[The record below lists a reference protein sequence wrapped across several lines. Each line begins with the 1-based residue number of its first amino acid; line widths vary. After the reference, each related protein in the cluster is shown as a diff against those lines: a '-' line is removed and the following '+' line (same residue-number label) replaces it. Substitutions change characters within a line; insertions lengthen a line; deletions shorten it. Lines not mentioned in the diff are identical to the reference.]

1 MNIFLFNTDTKDM
14 NKHVTTHSYAFDNL
28 KKINMIK
35 NGCNYYSVEVYLG
48 TSVNY
53 SLWICKLF

>member
-14 NKHVTTHSYAFDNL
+14 NKHLTIHSYAFYNL
-28 KKINMIK
+28 KKINMIQ
-35 NGCNYYSVEVYLG
+35 NVCNYYSVEVYLG

-53 SLWICKLF
+53 SL

>member
-53 SLWICKLF
+53 SL